1 MGLFETQCALIDVWD
16 IKKTLPDAIKGL
28 PAAID
33 RKDITI
39 GQCVD
44 DVLLFLEELEKEIME
59 QDPRDLN

>member
-1 MGLFETQCALIDVWD
+1 MGLNETQYALIDMWD
-16 IKKTLPDAIKGL
+16 IKKTLPDAIKNL

-44 DVLLFLEELEKEIME
+44 DVLLFLEQLETIYQEKT
-59 QDPRDLN
+59 L